1 MLAGIQDR
9 WRPLRAELFPRVV
22 LLDLSDPLLLRGQLL
37 RGDQPAGPAWS
48 APVPAQTCRDG
59 VPIARDA
66 LGDFIGDLLLE
77 HSSPDAGLVLALPGE
92 ASFWRVIEW
101 PDGVVPEEP
110 LEALLERAPDLGW
123 PHSLADC
130 CLDLQPLQAAPAA
143 SLVVG
148 AARQAVEA
156 WIDVIAIAGGSLRHL
171 IPAPACLATALQP
184 RLQAAAADELLA
196 VLLPDGRA
204 TQLLVWRDGCP
215 EFQRWLSLDPQ
226 ALLPELERAL
236 RFCRQHFQAA
246 DLRLLLAEGLE
257 LVPLLQEQLPEVS
270 LELLDPAPYGSL
282 ALQGLA
288 LLELTR

>member
-22 LLDLSDPLLLRGQLL
+22 LLDLTDPLLLRGQAL
-37 RGDQPAGPAWS
+37 RGERPDGPAWS

-59 VPIARDA
+59 LPIARDA

-77 HSSPDAGLVLALPGE
+77 HSSPDAGLVLAIPNEVSL
-92 ASFWRVIEW
+92 WRVLEW
-101 PDGVVPEEP
+101 PGGALPEEP
-110 LEALLERAPDLGW
+110 LETLLELDPDLGW
-123 PHSLADC
+123 PYPLADC
-130 CLDLQPLQAAPAA
+130 CIDLQPLDASPAA

-148 AARQAVEA
+148 AARQAVDA

-184 RLQAAAADELLA
+184 RLEAADARELMAL
-196 VLLPDGRA
+196 LLPDGRA

-215 EFQRWLSLDPQ
+215 EFQRQLPLDPQ
-226 ALLPELERAL
+226 ALLPELEQAL
-236 RFCRQHFQAA
+236 SFCRQRFRAT
-246 DLRLLLAEGLE
+246 DLRLLLPGDLE
-257 LVPLLQEQLPEVS
+257 LVPLLQERLPQVA
-270 LELLDPAPYGSL
+270 LELLDPEPYGSL

>member
-9 WRPLRAELFPRVV
+9 WRPLRAELFPQVV

-37 RGDQPAGPAWS
+37 RGERPAGPSWS

-59 VPIARDA
+59 VPIACDA

-77 HSSPDAGLVLALPGE
+77 HSSPDAGLVLALPSD

-101 PDGVVPEEP
+101 PEGEQPEEP

-123 PHSLADC
+123 PQSLADC
-130 CLDLQPLQAAPAA
+130 CLDLQPLQAAPGA

-156 WIDVIAIAGGSLRHL
+156 WIEVIAIAGGSLRHL

-184 RLQAAAADELLA
+184 RLQAAAAGELLA
-196 VLLPDGRA
+196 LLLPDGRA
-204 TQLLVWRDGCP
+204 TQLLVWCDGCP
-215 EFQRWLSLDPQ
+215 EFQRSLPLDPP

-236 RFCRQHFQAA
+236 RFCRQHLKAA
-246 DLRLLLAEGLE
+246 DLRLLLADAVE
-257 LVPLLQEQLPEVS
+257 LVPLLQEQLPDLP